1 VKFTDAELMGMPTI
15 VVIGR
20 GLAEGTVELRDRRS
34 GEQSQVAVPD
44 ALAEILAVVHGRGAP
59 A

>member
-1 VKFTDAELMGMPTI
+1 MGMPTI

-34 GEQSQVAVPD
+34 GEQIQVAVPD
-44 ALAEILAVVHGRGAP
+44 ALAEIVAVVHGRGAP